1 MKCLLISNLA
11 TGEGFGIVTENGE
24 WFFDPE
30 QPDQPV
36 KSALRLLETKSDH
49 VPMLEY
55 MDILQGRTSYY
66 VAFGNLTTEA
76 TDPSEAFAEVMGGT

>member
-11 TGEGFGIVTENGE
+11 TRKAFGIVTENGE

-36 KSALRLLETKSDH
+36 KSALRSLETKRDH
-49 VPMLEY
+49 VPMSEY
-55 MDILQGRTSYY
+55 MDILQGRTNYY
-66 VAFGNLTTEA
+66 IAFGNVTTEA
-76 TDPSEAFAEVMGGT
+76 TDPSEAFAEVMGRT